1 MAFWGEVLIRALG
14 LTESFII
21 SRERIGNVHLMP
33 VNGAVQP
40 LGKAGRAGRGRQSP
54 GPPEPGAPQSR
65 APRRETAC
73 ARPAEPQSLTER
85 VSRSEDVS
93 GCELF

>member
-21 SRERIGNVHLMP
+21 SRERIGNFHLMP

-40 LGKAGRAGRGRQSP
+40 LGKAGRAGRGRRWA
-54 GPPEPGAPQSR
+54 EPGAPQSQ

-73 ARPAEPQSLTER
+73 ACPAEPQSLTER

>member
-1 MAFWGEVLIRALG
+1 M
-14 LTESFII
+14 T
-21 SRERIGNVHLMP
+21 

-40 LGKAGRAGRGRQSP
+40 LGKAGRAGRGRRWAEP
-54 GPPEPGAPQSR
+54 EAPLEPGAPQSR
-65 APRRETAC
+65 APRWETTC
-73 ARPAEPQSLTER
+73 ARPAEPRSLTER